1 MYVNQTVGKETS
13 ADKVQELPFM
23 MWIMEALHRPK
34 HALIWLL
41 TPWDKSF
48 SVGKLRLPN
57 SQGTYVQC
65 TKHTEAS

>member
-48 SVGKLRLPN
+48 SVGKLR
-57 SQGTYVQC
+57 
-65 TKHTEAS
+65 